1 MGQQQ
6 KRGKATA
13 SSRGSSPGVSVF
25 SGLLGRGL
33 TSQALEETVTRADS
47 EAREATGVSS
57 QMRMVSLPIG
67 DEAVA
72 ASEEAAGREKTKSVT
87 VNGHGRSAVSET
99 AVTGTGATV
108 GTGTAAKTAA
118 TGIATENEIATE
130 RGATATGTVAT
141 AIGVI
146 GTGATRIG
154 TVAIGTET
162 GATAAIGTVIA
173 TATGIGIVT
182 EIVIGTVTGT
192 GVTATE
198 ETGIGATRSAV
209 TGVIEA
215 EGTIAEVETVSGAQI
230 EATARR
236 SGLPLQRRRRTAK

>member
-13 SSRGSSPGVSVF
+13 SSRGSSPGVSVS

-72 ASEEAAGREKTKSVT
+72 ASEEAAGRGKTKSVT
-87 VNGHGRSAVSET
+87 VNGHGRSVASET

-118 TGIATENEIATE
+118 TGIATGSEIATE

-146 GTGATRIG
+146 GTGATKIG

-162 GATAAIGTVIA
+162 GATAAIGTAIA
-173 TATGIGIVT
+173 TGIVT
-182 EIVIGTVTGT
+182 EIVTEIVTGTGT

-198 ETGIGATRSAV
+198 ETGIGSTRSAV
-209 TGVIEA
+209 TGAIEA

-236 SGLPLQRRRRTAK
+236 SGQRLQRRRRTAK